1 MNPLSPV
8 AKVFVALTV
17 AAGATVLLYGL
28 VHLRPASLLA
38 FLVFLALALLAS
50 RLKVKL
56 PGVHGTMSVNLPF
69 FLMAAVKLS
78 IPEALVIACIGAIAQ
93 SLGRSRPVQTVFN
106 AAALT
111 SSVALAAWASATAL
125 QYQLVLPVAI
135 VAAGAAYFLGNT
147 ILMTLV
153 MWLAEGERPMAI
165 WARMFE
171 LSFPYYLLS
180 ATIAAIVCGSMK
192 DAGWTVTLIVLVA
205 MYLTYRSYRGYFARP
220 AEAKDAARGAGA

>member
-1 MNPLSPV
+1 MKPHSPV
-8 AKVFVALTV
+8 AKIFVALT
-17 AAGATVLLYGL
+17 ALAGASVLVYALF
-28 VHLRPASLLA
+28 HWRPAGSLE
-38 FLVFLALALLAS
+38 FFVFLALAVVAS

-78 IPEALVIACIGAIAQ
+78 ISEALVIACIGAIAQ
-93 SLGRSRPVQTVFN
+93 SLGRSRPMQTTFN

-111 SSVALAAWASATAL
+111 NSIALAAWASAIAL
-125 QYQLVLPVAI
+125 QHQLGLPVAI
-135 VAAGAAYFLGNT
+135 FAAGAAYFLGNT

-153 MWLAEGERPMAI
+153 MWLAEGERPLAI

-180 ATIAAIVCGSMK
+180 ATIAAIVCGGIK
-192 DAGWTVTLIVLVA
+192 DAG
-205 MYLTYRSYRGYFARP
+205 
-220 AEAKDAARGAGA
+220 